1 MDFSLDYI
9 ADVGNLLTFATG
21 NNQLDM
27 AKRLASWTST
37 YSLLKNST
45 VIDTNGNT
53 AYLKHI
59 WEMTDMLYDG
69 IEGTSGNNWYMS
81 IAWSIYGAGAYFP
94 EFKDAESWRMRSE
107 GATYKYMAKNMKGD
121 GMNVE
126 PAENY
131 HLYSLSLANR
141 LQKLAAMNG
150 YTVLQDLSE
159 LLERGGEVLMDL
171 SLPNFEMP
179 MIGDTSSKDLNI
191 TGLMSDYADYYVRD
205 DFEYIATMGAGG
217 TVPTNQSVLY
227 PNSFAIMKTGWNTN
241 DKYMAI
247 ENEDTDYTGSHNH
260 PDDLSLM
267 MYAYGKRLIV
277 DPGVNNYN
285 DIASSNW
292 LRESTRAHNTIEVSN
307 RPQGNLN
314 RSTIKWLSNGGFDFY
329 HGRHQ
334 DYVPINQN
342 RKVFFAKPDFWIVS
356 DLMTGGTTSETYRQL
371 WHFMPTTVNLDAT
384 TKRAST
390 SFSGEAN
397 VKVVPADPSTL
408 TATVHSDG
416 YYSHASDT
424 VQSNV
429 QYLTFGRTATGTTS
443 FDTVLYPE
451 PSGSNK
457 NVTVTR
463 LSTGVAESVAT
474 ALQIGH
480 DTGNNGNISAY
491 YLSHETNPGTR
502 SFGTYNYNG
511 ELAYIEKT
519 SGGSLV
525 STSIAKGTL
534 LKDGTTNLISATATV
549 QNLSV
554 RYSGTTLNLYSSD
567 LLTPSITIYAPGV
580 TSVNLNDSAITF
592 TESGNFITVGG
603 TALPTT
609 GTTVLT
615 DDFDVAGLTSQ
626 NWDFENGLETGW
638 KEAVGAWSV
647 VTQGTSKVY
656 RESNSAGVSK
666 AVVTETKWSD
676 VLVQS
681 EVTTVGANG
690 SYNGVGLY
698 ARYQDSA
705 NNYLFHYYTN
715 GGTPQLQI
723 VKNFN
728 GTTAIL
734 GSTSF
739 VMNNNTTYTLKAI
752 VSGNVLKFY
761 VDNVLKLTAY
771 DTDVFMGYSGL
782 YSHRRDA
789 YFDNV
794 KVTELADGDKWEIGK
809 GHFLINNYELYSDS
823 LNETGSE
830 IGSKVQ
836 NDWKD
841 TIAEAKVKVAA
852 WGTAPGRAGI
862 VTRSLGGND
871 GYRFIVYNDGTARK
885 LRIERVVSG
894 LRADA
899 TPVVLA
905 EKAFTFNTGTFYTF
919 KAVADGGILKF
930 FVNGIEELSTY
941 DTLLWKGGF
950 SLHASQAQVRF
961 DDVLVKSIP

>member
-1 MDFSLDYI
+1 
-9 ADVGNLLTFATG
+9 
-21 NNQLDM
+21 
-27 AKRLASWTST
+27 
-37 YSLLKNST
+37 
-45 VIDTNGNT
+45 
-53 AYLKHI
+53 
-59 WEMTDMLYDG
+59 
-69 IEGTSGNNWYMS
+69 MS

-121 GMNVE
+121 GMNIE

-179 MIGDTSSKDLNI
+179 LIGDTASKSMDI
-191 TGLMSDYADYYVRD
+191 TGFMSDYSGYYGRD
-205 DFEYIATMGAGG
+205 DFEFIATKGAAG
-217 TVPTNQSVLY
+217 TVPNKSVFY

-241 DKYMAI
+241 DKYMVI

-267 MYAYGKRLIV
+267 MYAFGKRLIV

-285 DIASSNW
+285 NIASSNW
-292 LRESTRAHNTIEVSN
+292 LRQSTRAHNTIEVSN
-307 RPQGNLN
+307 SPQGNLN
-314 RSTIKWLSNGGFDFY
+314 RSAIKWLSNDGFDFY

-334 DYVPINQN
+334 DYLPINHN

-371 WHFMPTTVNLDAT
+371 WHFMPTTVSLDAT

-390 SFSGEAN
+390 SFSDEAN

-408 TATVHSDG
+408 TATVQTDG
-416 YYSHASDT
+416 YYSHTGDV

-429 QYLTFGRTATGTTS
+429 QYLSFGRTATGTTS

-451 PSGSNK
+451 PNGSNK

-463 LSTGVAESVAT
+463 LTTGVAASVAT
-474 ALQIGH
+474 ALEIGH
-480 DTGNNGNISAY
+480 DTGNSGNISAY

-502 SFGTYNYNG
+502 SFGAYNYNG

-554 RYSGTTLNLYSSD
+554 RYSGATLNLYSSD

-580 TSVNLNDSAITF
+580 TSVKLNDSTITF
-592 TESGNFITVGG
+592 SVSGNFITVGG
-603 TALPTT
+603 AAIPTT

-615 DDFDVAGLTSQ
+615 DDFDIVGLTSQ
-626 NWDFENGLETGW
+626 NWDFEDSLETGW
-638 KEAVGAWSV
+638 KEVVGTWSID
-647 VTQGTSKVY
+647 TQGGSKVY
-656 RESNSAGVSK
+656 RESNSAGLSK
-666 AVVTETKWSD
+666 AVVTESKWSD

-681 EVTTVGANG
+681 DVTTVGANG

-698 ARYQDSA
+698 ARYQDST
-705 NNYLFHYYTN
+705 NNYLFQYYTN

-728 GTTAIL
+728 GT
-734 GSTSF
+734 STVLANISF
-739 VMNNNTTYTLKAI
+739 TMTTNTKYTLKAV

-771 DTDVFMGYSGL
+771 DSDVFMGYSGL
-782 YSHRRDA
+782 YAHRRDA

-794 KVTELADGDKWEIGK
+794 KVTELADGDKWKVGK
-809 GHFLINNYELYSDS
+809 GHFLINSYELYSDS
-823 LNETGSE
+823 LNEANSE
-830 IGSKVQ
+830 ISSKVQ

-841 TIAEAKVKVAA
+841 TLAEAKVKVAA
-852 WGTAPGRAGI
+852 WGAAPGRAGI

-905 EKAFTFNTGTFYTF
+905 EKAYTFNTGTFYTF

-930 FVNGIEELSTY
+930 YVNGTEELTAY
-941 DTLLWKGGF
+941 DTLLSKGGF
-950 SLHASQAQVRF
+950 SLHASKAQVRF
-961 DDVLVKSIP
+961 DDVLVKTIP